1 MQGRQN
7 REKGERTVVEKRGKC
22 VKWNFR
28 NRRKGERFF
37 AYVCMNCCFSR
48 DKGRA
53 GRSFLVCARNVDIY
67 DTERVGSEMM
77 DHRWGGFSDD
87 MYTPHDW

>member
-1 MQGRQN
+1 
-7 REKGERTVVEKRGKC
+7 
-22 VKWNFR
+22 
-28 NRRKGERFF
+28 
-37 AYVCMNCCFSR
+37 MNCCFSR